1 MLYQKNIKFQAK
13 SWPKIEWYFKF
24 SLVPPGVTPNNR
36 VLYQKTLTQWLGHAQ
51 KSNAISKKKLSF
63 RVSHG
68 QKSNAISK
76 NIKFQAKS
84 WPKIEC
90 YIKKH

>member
-1 MLYQKNIKFQAK
+1 M
-13 SWPKIEWYFKF
+13 
-24 SLVPPGVTPNNR
+24 G
-36 VLYQKTLTQWLGHAQ
+36 
-51 KSNAISKKKLSF
+51 
-63 RVSHG
+63 HG

-84 WPKIEC
+84 WPKIEW